1 MLMNILQPRYQDQ
14 IGRLQLTDGSM
25 LWNVYVT
32 TGAIEKLSNAAAD
45 EASLGQM
52 ADTLR
57 EIARDKVRTGQTLS
71 DTIWIRS
78 LDIHK
83 AD

>member
-14 IGRLQLTDGSM
+14 IGRLQLANGSM

-52 ADTLR
+52 ADALR
-57 EIARDKVRTGQTLS
+57 EIARYKVRTGQTLS

-78 LDIHK
+78 LDIHRSH
-83 AD
+83 